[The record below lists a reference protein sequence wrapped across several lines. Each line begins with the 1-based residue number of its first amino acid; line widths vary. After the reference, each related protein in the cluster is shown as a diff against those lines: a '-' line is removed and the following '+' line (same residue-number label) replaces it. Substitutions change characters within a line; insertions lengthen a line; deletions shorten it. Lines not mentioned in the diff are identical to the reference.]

1 MGSAG
6 SVVLLTLVFT
16 FAMIAQTSGVVTIKS
31 NHSVVASIDR
41 LDSLAR
47 SKGMTVFSRI
57 DFAADA
63 KKAGMEMRPEQLLIF
78 GNPEAGTPIM
88 EVAPVAGIDLPLKVL
103 AWQDGEGEVWF
114 SYNTPEYIRA
124 RHKLPDELVKNIIGI
139 KALVEKAAE

>member
-1 MGSAG
+1 
-6 SVVLLTLVFT
+6 
-16 FAMIAQTSGVVTIKS
+16 
-31 NHSVVASIDR
+31 
-41 LDSLAR
+41 
-47 SKGMTVFSRI
+47 MTVFSRI

-139 KALVEKAAE
+139 KALGEKAAE